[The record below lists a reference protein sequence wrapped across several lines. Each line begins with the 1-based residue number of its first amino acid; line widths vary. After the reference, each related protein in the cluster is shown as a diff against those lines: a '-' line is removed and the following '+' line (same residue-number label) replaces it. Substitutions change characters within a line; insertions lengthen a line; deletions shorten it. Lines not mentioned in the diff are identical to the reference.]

1 MGCVDII
8 DDREDSASLESLQM
22 TPAKP
27 HRKIETRDQSVLL
40 LSRQTTAFA
49 LESAENEGWNM
60 GRLCAESAMGS
71 VSPIRKMSRD
81 FVRSIAREW
90 ASWAGTREL
99 SLKQLH
105 AELVASAFPS
115 GHDAESKAL
124 IALIAADLRDAE
136 KWPIAGCGPGS
147 ARPLSAWR
155 ARYNGIDRCL
165 RYMPDMV

>member
-1 MGCVDII
+1 
-8 DDREDSASLESLQM
+8 M

-27 HRKIETRDQSVLL
+27 HRRIETRDQRVSL
-40 LSRQTTAFA
+40 LSRQAAAFA

-60 GRLCAESAMGS
+60 ERICAVSAMDKG
-71 VSPIRKMSRD
+71 VGPMRKMSRD

-90 ASWAGTREL
+90 VSWAGTREL

-115 GHDAESKAL
+115 GHDAESKSL

-136 KWPIAGCGPGS
+136 KRPIAGCGPE
-147 ARPLSAWR
+147 AVRPLSAWR

-165 RYMPDMV
+165 RHVPVTA